1 VSGLAATADPL
12 VYTAIFTANDHFDGT
27 GAVSVAT
34 GSYSDAAGNAGTG
47 GSDSTAIDRD
57 EVPTAHPDSN
67 SGPEASSSG
76 KSVNIVIIFDR
87 SGSMGDDPNVNGFS
101 ERIDLA
107 RAAVANLLTGL
118 DGSATEV
125 HVQVVDFATS
135 AASSGWLSID
145 GANAYLAGLVAS
157 GSTNYDAALTT
168 AKAAFVTGTPAAD
181 QNIAL
186 FLSDGVPTAGQEIGE
201 TDRGLWESFLTDH
214 DMPSFA
220 IGIGSGVT
228 TEPLLPIAFDP
239 EPGTQAADTPV
250 VYGTGGEGALINAL
264 SPLVIGSLLNSFS
277 GDLLLNDQFGGDGA
291 GVPEISAVSYA
302 SVSGSS
308 LAFTVTSAPD
318 PLAPDVTQLT
328 GSHDGVDYWR
338 LDVNTATGGYDLSLL
353 QNFPHATPG
362 GTATLTFNYTIHDFD
377 GDSSSSTLAVA
388 IGDVTTATIAGLSQ
402 IAGGN
407 TADTLNGTGAAES
420 LGGDA
425 DNDILNGN
433 GGDDFVFCGAGTDT
447 LTGGTGNDT
456 LYGGA
461 GNDTYKFDL
470 GDGTDTISDTGG
482 TDTIVIQTG
491 SAALSGL
498 NFQRDGN
505 NLVIDYGS
513 DTITVTNHFAG
524 ASVEQIQFSG
534 IGGSV
539 YGYSL
544 VTGTGTYLMDVDLT
558 GSGNADVIAGTVN
571 AETLSGN
578 GGNDLLFGNGGN
590 DVTINGNLG
599 NDLLVGGAGN
609 DTMDGGADN
618 DWLVGGLGAD
628 TLTGG
633 SGNDTFVYTA
643 VDDSRSSLF
652 DTITDFTSGDK
663 IDLTAFSAASFSN
676 VTWGYTTLSN
686 ETIVQVDTDGNAATA
701 GLEIHL
707 TGNIPLTQSQFIF
720 V

>member
-1 VSGLAATADPL
+1 MDR
-12 VYTAIFTANDHFDGT
+12 
-27 GAVSVAT
+27 GALHAKC
-34 GSYSDAAGNAGTG
+34 G
-47 GSDSTAIDRD
+47 AIDRD
-57 EVPTAHPDSN
+57 DVPTAQPDSN
-67 SGPEASSSG
+67 SGAEASSSG
-76 KSVNIVIIFDR
+76 KSVNITIVFDR

-118 DGSATEV
+118 DGAATQV
-125 HVQVVDFATS
+125 NVLVVDFASS

-157 GSTNYDAALTT
+157 GGTNYDAALTT
-168 AKAAFVTGTPAAD
+168 AQAAFVTGTPAAD

-186 FLSDGVPTAGQEIGE
+186 FLSDGVPTAGQEIGADDQA
-201 TDRGLWESFLTDH
+201 TWESFLTAH

-220 IGIGSGVT
+220 IGIGTGVT
-228 TEPLLPIAFDP
+228 TGPLQPIAFDP
-239 EPGTQAADTPV
+239 EAGTQAADTPV

-277 GDLLLNDQFGGDGA
+277 GDLVLNDQFGGDGA
-291 GVPEISAVSYA
+291 GVPEIGAVSYA
-302 SVSGSS
+302 LVSGSS

-328 GSHDGVDYWR
+328 GSSDGVDYWR
-338 LDVNTATGGYDLSLL
+338 LDVNTATGDYDLNLL
-353 QNFPHATPG
+353 KNFPHATAG
-362 GTATLTFNYTIHDFD
+362 GTATLNYTIQDVD
-377 GDSSSSTLAVA
+377 GDSSSSTLAVTIA
-388 IGDVTTATIAGLSQ
+388 DVTTATIAGLSQ
-402 IAGGN
+402 IAGSN
-407 TADTLNGTGAAES
+407 NADTLNGTGAAEI

-433 GGDDFVFCGAGTDT
+433 GGDDFVFGGAGNDT
-447 LTGGTGNDT
+447 LSGGLGNDT
-456 LYGGA
+456 LYGLA

-470 GDGTDTISDTGG
+470 GNGTDTISDTGG
-482 TDTIVIQTG
+482 TDTIVIQTAG
-491 SAALSGL
+491 TALASL
-498 NFQRDGN
+498 NIERAGT

-513 DTITVTNHFAG
+513 DTITVINHFAG
-524 ASVEQIQFSG
+524 MNVEQIQFSG
-534 IGGSV
+534 GGNV
-539 YGYSL
+539 FGYSL
-544 VTGTGTYLMDVDLT
+544 GTGTYLMGANPT
-558 GSGNADVIAGTVN
+558 GAGNADVIAGTGS

-590 DVTINGNLG
+590 DVAINGNAG
-599 NDLLVGGAGN
+599 NDLLVGGSGN

-618 DWLVGGLGAD
+618 DWLVGGAGSD
-628 TLTGG
+628 TMTGG

-652 DTITDFTSGDK
+652 DTITDFTSGEK
-663 IDLTAFSAASFSN
+663 IDLTAFATASFTN
-676 VTWGYTTLSN
+676 VTWGYNSTNN
-686 ETIVQVDTDGNAATA
+686 ETIVQVDTDSNSATA